1 MFCCVDL
8 NAGQAWNWLW
18 TLGVPAEVCSLRWAK
33 RLGVCSVWRLE
44 MPGGDFGANVFWNN
58 GICNKNIYIPK
69 NCRDGFSGASLE
81 GLCQFFC
88 GRRQLHV
95 GNKWTVKTYNSPV
108 TQIVSGLRN
117 FLKAILGSLRL
128 VDREYMTV
136 YMIFTYLI
144 FNMWITLHNHYIY
157 HA

>member
-1 MFCCVDL
+1 MRGKHETDCEHWASQLRFVPSVGL
-8 NAGQAWNWLW
+8 NGWGYAQCDG
-18 TLGVPAEVCSLRWAK
+18 
-33 RLGVCSVWRLE
+33 WRCLVE
-44 MPGGDFGANVFWNN
+44 ILVQMSFEPN

-144 FNMWITLHNHYIY
+144 FNM
-157 HA
+157 